1 MRVRFAVLKR
11 AVSTTVFLMIAGA
24 TTLPLPA
31 QDLRQL
37 ASALADSISAS
48 GRKTAAVVDFTD
60 LQGNATELGRFL
72 AEELSA
78 HLVSGAKGFSVM
90 DRTQLK
96 SMLRDKGLLST
107 GLMDPQTAR
116 KIGQIAGVDAIV
128 TAAMTPLDAGV
139 RIAAKVIDPSTAK
152 VLGASLVE
160 MPRNRAVAELMDRD
174 AGGPAAAGT
183 AYLNPNPGVRQLISA
198 SENDLLF
205 SIDNCQKSAD
215 GISCMGS
222 ITSRYQTRRSIRLGA
237 VLVDGKGN
245 QYQAAAQIGSG
256 REANATELWPKLPA
270 RFTVRARGAS
280 IDAGDV
286 TLILSYTLWS
296 DQGDRGAYVA
306 WTKVA
311 LRNIP
316 LSIPGS

>member
-1 MRVRFAVLKR
+1 MRVRFALLKC

-24 TTLPLPA
+24 TALPLPA

-37 ASALADSISAS
+37 ASALADGISAS

-78 HLVSGAKGFSVM
+78 YLVSGAKGFSVM

-116 KIGQIAGVDAIV
+116 KIGQIAGAVV
-128 TAAMTPLDAGV
+128 TATMTPLAATV
-139 RIAAKVIDPSTAK
+139 RIAAKIIDPSTAK
-152 VLGASLVE
+152 VLGAGIIE
-160 MPRNRAVAELMDRD
+160 IPTNGAIAELMDRD
-174 AGGPAAAGT
+174 AGGPVAAGT
-183 AYLNPNPGVRQLISA
+183 VYSSPNPGVRQLISA

-205 SIDNCQKSAD
+205 SIDNCQKSTD
-215 GISCMGS
+215 GVSCTGS

-245 QYQAAAQIGSG
+245 QYQAAARIGSG

-280 IDAGDV
+280 IDAGDI

-296 DQGDRGAYVA
+296 EQGDRGAYVA

-316 LSIPGS
+316 LSIPGL